1 MSRVLAASLALLFA
15 ACSDASSQPVR
26 AVILI
31 TCDTLRADR
40 LGAYGYQREV
50 SPNLDAFARE
60 AVVFERA
67 YSTAPHTNPALS
79 SLFTSRMPDEIGVAG
94 GNRKL
99 MPPEIV
105 TLAELLRENGIET
118 AAVVSNWALRR
129 AAPELGDAGLA
140 QGFAHYDDRMGSTDG
155 LRPGHFERL
164 ANDTTDDAIAWLEGR
179 RGDHSPFFL
188 WVHYQDP
195 HGPYAPP
202 KEIAALFDDSS
213 DEGKRLRLGKSHSGR
228 GQIPAYQVIGGEN
241 RSQVYLNRYDG
252 EIRFF
257 DRELGRLLD
266 WLRHEG
272 LFDESL
278 ILFTA
283 DHGESLGEHDY
294 WFTHEEHV
302 FQEAVHVPLM
312 VRFPAG
318 MGHPPASALVGHLDV
333 WPTVLEFFGLPAAPG
348 RGASLLGD
356 ALPADRIV
364 AHTLAPSGAP
374 HRWEGVSDGRYRL
387 LIHRGRALL
396 FDIERDPGEVHD
408 LAAAEPA
415 RARALWERYR
425 EFMRAAPS
433 GPSVEGV
440 DLPIDEAT
448 RRALEAMGYLEKGE
462 EGPQE

>member
-1 MSRVLAASLALLFA
+1 MIRVLAAFLALLA
-15 ACSDASSQPVR
+15 LACSGARSAVPP

-40 LGAYGYQREV
+40 LGAYGYPRDV

-67 YSTAPHTNPALS
+67 YATAPHTNPALS

-94 GNRKL
+94 GNRTL

-105 TLAELLRENGIET
+105 TLAELLRANGIET

-129 AAPELGDAGLA
+129 AATELGDAGLA
-140 QGFAHYDDRMGSTDG
+140 QGFDHYDDRMGSSDG

-164 ANDTTDDAIAWLEGR
+164 ADQTTDDAIAWLEGR
-179 RGDHSPFFL
+179 RGSDTPFFL

-202 KEIAALFDDSS
+202 EEIAALFKDSPP
-213 DEGKRLRLGKSHSGR
+213 EGKRLRFGRSHSGR
-228 GQIPAYQVIGGEN
+228 GQIPAYQIIPGEN

-257 DRELGRLLD
+257 DREVGRLLD
-266 WLRHEG
+266 WLRREG
-272 LFDESL
+272 LYQESL

-294 WFTHEEHV
+294 WFSHEEHV
-302 FQEAVHVPLM
+302 FHEAVHVPLM

-318 MGHPPASALVGHLDV
+318 TPHPPGSALVGHLDV
-333 WPTVLEFFGLPAAPG
+333 LPTVLEFFGLPAAPV
-348 RGASLLGD
+348 RGTSL
-356 ALPADRIV
+356 ATEELPADRIV
-364 AHTLAPSGAP
+364 AHTLAPVGAP

-387 LIHRGRALL
+387 ILHRGRAML
-396 FDIERDPGEVHD
+396 FDVEEDPGETRD
-408 LAAAEPA
+408 LAEVEPA
-415 RARALWERYR
+415 RVRALWERYR
-425 EFMRAAPS
+425 EFLQAAPAD
-433 GPSVEGV
+433 PAVEGV
-440 DLPIDEAT
+440 DLPLDDAT
-448 RRALEAMGYLEKGE
+448 RRALEAMGYLEAE
-462 EGPQE
+462 QEGRPE